1 MVYLDYAATCPV
13 VKYPQQLYRNALGEG
28 YFFNPNTNYAYKE
41 KHLLSEAE
49 NRVKKA
55 IGAKGGKVVFGGT
68 SSQLIENLMT
78 AVNDAND
85 IFHWEDN
92 QYMTLGSY
100 VEHDSFNRYIGH
112 RCTDLKN
119 LDEWL
124 SYYSD
129 IQTFVLWQAIQNI
142 TGEIFPTKQI
152 GELTHKYNGFY
163 ICDGTAQIG
172 HMPIE
177 SNIDDWCDFWC
188 CSGHKAGTELGIG
201 CCWVSDRFDKWLD
214 GFKLHGTP
222 NLAGALA
229 MTQAIED
236 ACDTKTLEDRNNH
249 WLDLFWKMVGGLQK
263 EHIHG
268 EVYNSTLNEDKSN
281 VNEPAK
287 TACAIN
293 AIRLPGF
300 NADALQQYLVS
311 KQIYVS
317 IGGSAC
323 AESHDYRVLNAYGLS
338 NDEASEVIRVSFG
351 EDSSVEDVEALV
363 EGIKNF
369 KELYL

>member
-1 MVYLDYAATCPV
+1 MVYADYAATCPV
-13 VKYPQQLYRNALGEG
+13 VKYPQLLYTKLYCDTAGRECFL
-28 YFFNPNTNYAYKE
+28 NPNANYAYKE

-55 IGAKGGKVVFGGT
+55 IGAKGGKVIFGGT

-85 IFHWEDN
+85 IFHWGDN
-92 QYMTLGSY
+92 QYMTLGSC

-129 IQTFVLWQAIQNI
+129 VQTFVLWQGVNNI
-142 TGEIFPTKQI
+142 TGEIFPVVDI
-152 GELTHKYNGFY
+152 GNACHEYNAFY
-163 ICDGTAQIG
+163 ICDMTAMIG
-172 HMPIE
+172 KTPIPV
-177 SNIDDWCDFWC
+177 NIDQWCDCAVW
-188 CSGHKAGTELGIG
+188 SGHKLGTELGIG
-201 CCWVSDRFDKWLD
+201 AMWVSDRFDEWLD

-236 ACDTKTLEDRNNH
+236 ACDSRS
-249 WLDLFWKMVGGLQK
+249 LDKRTIRYNELQNYLIGYLVGANIDFQLVPEYDEQPSGH
-263 EHIHG
+263 EFT
-268 EVYNSTLNEDKSN
+268 S
-281 VNEPAK
+281 
-287 TACAIN
+287 AIN

-300 NADALQQYLVS
+300 NADALQQYLTS

-323 AESHDYRVLNAYGLS
+323 AEKHDYRVLNAYGLS

-363 EGIKNF
+363 DGIVAF
-369 KELYL
+369 RKEYL